1 MAKQYDILIRLL
13 MIGDSGVGKTC
24 MLCRYT
30 DEGFITPHIS
40 TIGIDFKM
48 KNLLLDDKRI
58 RVQIWDT
65 AGQERYDTITTQY
78 FRRAQGF
85 VLVYDIT
92 SEASFLNIQKWMT
105 MVAEHAGP
113 DVEMF
118 LVGNKSDAEAL
129 RTVTEAEGVRFAKAN
144 GMDFIETSA
153 HNSTNVNEAFMML
166 TKQVMKKRRKSIEKQ
181 MENIRLY
188 TREDSRGDLECP
200 SEGKTA
206 TSCC

>member
-1 MAKQYDILIRLL
+1 MAKQYDILIRML

-48 KNLLLDDKRI
+48 KNLELENNRI

-85 VLVYDIT
+85 MLVYDIT

-105 MVAEHAGP
+105 MVTEHAGP
-113 DVEMF
+113 DVDMF
-118 LVGNKSDAEAL
+118 LVGNKSDAETL
-129 RTVTEAEGVRFAKAN
+129 RTVTYEEGERFAKAN
-144 GMDFIETSA
+144 GMGFSETSA
-153 HNSTNVNEAFMML
+153 HNSSNINEAFVML
-166 TKQVMKKRRKSIEKQ
+166 TKQIMRKRKKSIERQ

-188 TREDSRGDLECP
+188 AREDSRADLEDP
-200 SEGKTA
+200 TQGKSA
-206 TSCC
+206 CC